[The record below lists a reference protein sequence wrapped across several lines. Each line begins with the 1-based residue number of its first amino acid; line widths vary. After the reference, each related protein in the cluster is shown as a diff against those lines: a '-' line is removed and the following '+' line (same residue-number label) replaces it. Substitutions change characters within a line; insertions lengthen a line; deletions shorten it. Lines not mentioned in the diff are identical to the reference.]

1 MSMLFDSKG
10 EFIQALKDYYTF
22 EQLIKKNAQTY
33 RDVYYLRYE
42 KVRSP
47 LDYDIVGY
55 NKKTDEP
62 IRQIKGRSSFS
73 QETVMALQEQLDDK
87 LEMLLDKNTE
97 LKKKMQKINDELKSI
112 DEPLRSILILRYREK
127 TKLKDICKKYNLTE
141 SGLHKYIDRG
151 LDKYYG

>member
-1 MSMLFDSKG
+1 MTMLFDSKG

-22 EQLIKKNAQTY
+22 EQLIEKNAQLY

-73 QETVMALQEQLDDK
+73 QETVMELQEQLDDK

-97 LKKKMQKINDELKSI
+97 LKKKVQKINDELKNI

-127 TKLKDICKKYNLTE
+127 TKLKDICKKYSLTE